1 MLAGINRSQTS
12 QQRSLTQNYATYNE
26 KKLILKTQVLS
37 PHQLAEEGPWISTAA
52 IAHDWG
58 TPIKLFCSVRGKKS
72 NNFSLKFTRFG
83 NCRLR
88 HLQELLQGSSGV
100 PPNPGFILLAL
111 QYSQMIC
118 YFSKTPLRSWAELHT
133 GRTCPWHSFQ
143 HFIN

>member
-12 QQRSLTQNYATYNE
+12 QQRSLTQNNATYNE

-37 PHQLAEEGPWISTAA
+37 PHQLAEEGLWISTAA
-52 IAHDWG
+52 IAHNWG
-58 TPIKLFCSVRGKKS
+58 TPIELFCSVRGKKS
-72 NNFSLKFTRFG
+72 NFSLKFTRFG
-83 NCRLR
+83 NCQLR

-118 YFSKTPLRSWAELHT
+118 YFSKTPLRSWAELQT